1 MSEENVELVQHFY
14 AAWERGDMEWILDHS
29 DPEIEIVQPPEVPD
43 AKSYRGREG
52 LLQSFEDWPK
62 QWEEFRA
69 ELIQTIDV
77 DEDRVISVNR
87 QYLRAR
93 DIDLQEELAFL
104 HTMQDGRLTRVDM
117 FLSLD
122 KARKAAGLSE

>member
-1 MSEENVELVQHFY
+1 MELVQHFY

-52 LLQSFEDWPK
+52 VLQSFEDWPK

-93 DIDLQEELAFL
+93 DIDLKEELAFL